1 MTSFVKSL
9 TYDKD
14 LKHPF
19 IKGLFASLVA
29 IAEKENF
36 KLYEKAAIRIRR
48 RSIRRIPVVILNTEP
63 IYLKYPIKNYI

>member
-19 IKGLFASLVA
+19 IKGLVASLVA

-36 KLYEKAAIRIRR
+36 TKKSGDPDKAK
-48 RSIRRIPVVILNTEP
+48 VDTEFQ
-63 IYLKYPIKNYI
+63 L

>member
-19 IKGLFASLVA
+19 IKGLVASLVA
-29 IAEKENF
+29 IAERNF
-36 KLYEKAAIRIRR
+36 KLYEKSGDPDKAKVDTE
-48 RSIRRIPVVILNTEP
+48 IPVVILNTEP
-63 IYLKYPIKNYI
+63 IYLKYQ

>member
-19 IKGLFASLVA
+19 IKGLVASLVA

-36 KLYEKAAIRIRR
+36 KLYEKAAIRISEGRYGEFQ
-48 RSIRRIPVVILNTEP
+48 L
-63 IYLKYPIKNYI
+63 

>member
-14 LKHPF
+14 LNPF
-19 IKGLFASLVA
+19 IKGLVASLVA

-36 KLYEKAAIRIRR
+36 TLKKAAIRIRR
-48 RSIRRIPVVILNTEP
+48 RSIRIPVVILNTEP
-63 IYLKYPIKNYI
+63 IYLKYPIN

>member
-19 IKGLFASLVA
+19 IKGLVASLVA
-29 IAEKENF
+29 IAER
-36 KLYEKAAIRIRR
+36 RILSYTKKR
-48 RSIRRIPVVILNTEP
+48 RSG
-63 IYLKYPIKNYI
+63 